1 MEQRCHTGVGCGN
14 NGRGKRRRCQVLRCD
29 SLPSREMAMRFLL
42 LTIGLVA
49 SSAAMS
55 SSAQAQNYPWCA
67 VLNMGDAAY
76 NCGFVTVQQCMDS
89 VRGIGGFCT
98 RNNTYRAPEPN
109 ARRPYAAH

>member
-1 MEQRCHTGVGCGN
+1 
-14 NGRGKRRRCQVLRCD
+14 
-29 SLPSREMAMRFLL
+29 MAMRFLL